1 MLDSIWTVLLFLYWA
16 LMSHHFITQSDILD
30 CQNVRNQPVKSVV
43 SPLNKVL
50 GVEGHPLQT
59 YLLVFLVLFLFFL
72 CFFAVAKRRKRATA
86 QQQEWD
92 MQWVTGCAPGSPLL
106 LYESHRAAGA
116 PRTCHTDSH
125 LTNRGLGPLW
135 RPKHQQP
142 KSRDEETTPAVS
154 PTSAGQHRVQRCD
167 TIFVNKLEVWHIFR

>member
-1 MLDSIWTVLLFLYWA
+1 MLDSITILLFLYWA

-125 LTNRGLGPLW
+125 LTNRPGPSVETEASTAKEHRRGDDTSCQSHFSRPAQGSALW
-135 RPKHQQP
+135 H
-142 KSRDEETTPAVS
+142 
-154 PTSAGQHRVQRCD
+154 
-167 TIFVNKLEVWHIFR
+167 HIRK